1 MGVWEQALKKGLG
14 QREENPEHDSNKQK
28 YMALIS
34 FLVFSLSIFKPIKK
48 DTILLYSLL
57 QTVPYPRQANEDGL
71 QNWIKIKPNW
81 NWHLLATQV

>member
-34 FLVFSLSIFKPIKK
+34 FSGLLSLYF
-48 DTILLYSLL
+48 LN
-57 QTVPYPRQANEDGL
+57 Q
-71 QNWIKIKPNW
+71 
-81 NWHLLATQV
+81 